1 MSGNILTHNW
11 HAGRIALKCCCI
23 VSCLMPLAHSFCFLL
38 FTPRPLC
45 VCLLCG
51 CLVGP
56 SVVVMHIS
64 HPHVCG
70 SLMNFLAGNVAMWF
84 PPLHATFCHC
94 SSVRAKHLLST
105 GLCTNLV
112 TIVAIFFLSSWRCHE
127 TCWCCHGRV
136 SADYLFFRC
145 FPGGQDLLLLCT
157 SACVDRASPV
167 HLVALMFT
175 GVIGVMGCSSVFC
188 SLFFSACFL
197 SGLSAH
203 HSRLELAHAIT
214 RMFLSPMR
222 E

>member
-1 MSGNILTHNW
+1 MLLHCVVLDATRTFFLFSVVHSSASVCLSVVWLSCWSLCCRYAHFPSTCVRQFDEFFG
-11 HAGRIALKCCCI
+11 GKCCYV
-23 VSCLMPLAHSFCFLL
+23 VS
-38 FTPRPLC
+38 
-45 VCLLCG
+45 
-51 CLVGP
+51 
-56 SVVVMHIS
+56 
-64 HPHVCG
+64 
-70 SLMNFLAGNVAMWF
+70 
-84 PPLHATFCHC
+84 PLHATFCHC